1 MTPPRSKPSP
11 QPTAFPADGL
21 RRLAELILGGD
32 VVFFIGAGF
41 SLDSEKNF
49 ASRLIS
55 RLLIRLLALGRH
67 LGEKAVPIRDA
78 LRSTFD
84 LGTPDPS
91 VQNAAFPFTRQDLS
105 ELGRK
110 YYEINDWFCRA
121 FAEFLR
127 IAASFPETERP
138 SLLQRIHREEEA
150 IRTRPNG
157 PSSQP
162 LDPVPLDVTTF
173 PGLIAWVARGRISS
187 PLDDAVP
194 IAAGKSLFLDT
205 MGFRDDRVMAGNP
218 WADSLQRIAESY
230 GSRLL
235 PRHQVIARLARDG
248 LCTTTVTP
256 NFDLLLEGAFRLA
269 GFADRASSTCQSLP
283 STHFSE
289 YARITSPSEFFRE
302 GKAHRTAVLVK
313 MHGCAGTYR
322 NIRLPAKEAFAAE
335 KRLGAY
341 LKSMVFTYREIQN
354 WREDAWAADFL
365 RTLLRTRTVVFAGYS
380 LQDPVVHDTFRTV
393 YEEMARIR
401 RADRAAVAAAV
412 ASEAS
417 AKTGAPA
424 RPGPDAAPAF
434 FFDVVHPASANKK
447 PFHALEVLNAASDAV
462 GAPRADFGR
471 HPNFLR
477 FHARGS
483 ADFPNLDEISR
494 WLVHLVLRFR
504 QRECLANDLQRTLTA
519 LHGSARPEVEIQN
532 VQRLFL
538 GLVRRELGVAETWAQ
553 SFPSGPPHALH
564 RRQLGRICSWSESFH
579 VALLR
584 EFAAVDQLRRKGG
597 LGAGLADCR
606 RLGWY
611 YPMMQDAG
619 WTCWTAVVELAVRR
633 MIRRFLNN
641 SPSGQPSFHP
651 AGSERVWAAA
661 GDLPTVLFLRACPYR
676 ETRRTPRP
684 DTAAIGETSKP
695 PPDAIPILQAISI
708 RFDGFDRVETASAV
722 HGQPARTC
730 IWLLRDKDAPWR
742 PTPSG
747 RPRPGTAGSQQ
758 SGPWTTPSPTS
769 PDWEGPDAALRR
781 SGNTVERRPPPAS
794 VLWRWAS
801 RTETA
806 RDRSDAAQ
814 WLGIPHA

>member
-1 MTPPRSKPSP
+1 MTPPPSEP
-11 QPTAFPADGL
+11 TTSPTAFPADGL
-21 RRLAELILGGD
+21 RRLAVLILGGD

-67 LGEKAVPIRDA
+67 LGEKAEPIRDA

-84 LGTPDPS
+84 LGTPDPTLKD
-91 VQNAAFPFTRQDLS
+91 AAFPFTRDDLS
-105 ELGRK
+105 ELGGK

-138 SLLQRIHREEEA
+138 GLFQRIHREEES
-150 IRTRPNG
+150 IRLRPNG

-162 LDPVPLDVTTF
+162 LDPVPLDMETF
-173 PGLIAWVARGRISS
+173 PGLIAWVARGRIGN

-205 MGFRDDRVMAGNP
+205 MGFRDSRVMAGDP
-218 WADSLQRIAESY
+218 WADSLQHIAESY
-230 GSRLL
+230 GARLL

-269 GFADRASSTCQSLP
+269 GFADRASTTCQSLP
-283 STHFSE
+283 ATHYSE

-322 NIRLPAKEAFAAE
+322 NIRLPAKEAFSAE

-401 RADRAAVAAAV
+401 RADRAAVTADP
-412 ASEAS
+412 SGKPGS
-417 AKTGAPA
+417 FA
-424 RPGPDAAPAF
+424 RPGPEAAPAF
-434 FFDVVHPASANKK
+434 FFDVVHPDSANKK

-494 WLVHLVLRFR
+494 WLFHLVLRFR

-519 LHGSARPEVEIQN
+519 LHGGARPEVEIQS
-532 VQRLFL
+532 VLRLFR
-538 GLVRRELGVAETWAQ
+538 GLVRRELGVAESWAR

-597 LGAGLADCR
+597 LGSGLPDCR

-641 SPSGQPSFHP
+641 SPAAQPSFHP

-661 GDLPTVLFLRACPYR
+661 CDVPTILFLRACPYR
-676 ETRRTPRP
+676 DAGRP
-684 DTAAIGETSKP
+684 TGPTGPMGTAAISGDSSKP
-695 PPDAIPILQAISI
+695 SPKAIPILQAISI
-708 RFDGFDRVETASAV
+708 RFDGFDRVETQAAV
-722 HGQPARTC
+722 HGHPARTC

-747 RPRPGTAGSQQ
+747 RPRPGTAGST
-758 SGPWTTPSPTS
+758 SNNSWTTTS
-769 PDWEGPDAALRR
+769 PEWEGPDAALRR

-801 RTETA
+801 RTESA
-806 RDRSDAAQ
+806 QDRSHAAQ
-814 WLGIPHA
+814 WLGIPEA